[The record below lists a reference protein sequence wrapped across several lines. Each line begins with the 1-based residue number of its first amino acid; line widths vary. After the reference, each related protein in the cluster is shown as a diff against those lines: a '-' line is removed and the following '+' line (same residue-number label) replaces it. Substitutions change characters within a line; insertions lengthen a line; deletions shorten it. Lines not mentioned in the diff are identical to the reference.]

1 MNSYT
6 YFFTLILIFFYIKVS
21 FSNQPVKFD
30 NAAYQLSV
38 PKILDLEDKKLYL
51 KIRSLQIEG
60 NWSEVDK
67 KVKLLKDKILL
78 GHIDYDKLM
87 HPNKYKSS
95 YDELSEWLIK
105 YNDFPIVMQRR
116 VYSLMMK
123 RSSDPKKINNEKNN
137 VVESTSE
144 APSLDQNIEVS
155 KISRNE
161 AIENEDRVQ
170 FENSTVIGSISLVG
184 ASIDDLTFKKYTN
197 TLNGDDNV
205 VLLNPK
211 KVEDGYYIET
221 GWATANKNI
230 NLPNSKTIWTIE
242 GNNKLTPNSPIKLS
256 WTNDQNI
263 KFIKDISIDDQ
274 YLFKVNQTIINNSE
288 KTYNFYPYG
297 QIIRNIAPE
306 IIDFFILHEG
316 LIGVFDDQLV
326 EEDYDDIEEKK
337 FSINADKGWLGITD
351 KYWITSLIPQEN
363 RKFRTDFDYKNK
375 FRANFIETSATEI
388 GANET
393 KSNEIKII
401 IAAKEVDI
409 IDGYAENLNISKY
422 DLAIDWG
429 WFYFLVKPL
438 FFVIDYFFELTG
450 NFGIAIILIT
460 ICIRIV
466 FFPLANYSFKS
477 MAKMKVL
484 QPEMTRLKE
493 LHKEDKMKLQ
503 QEMMALYKK
512 EKVNPVSG
520 CLPIFIQIPF
530 FFAIYKVLFVTLEMR
545 HQPFYGWIKDLS
557 ERDPTSIFNLFGL
570 IPWDPPSFLLI
581 GVWPCLMGLS
591 MYLQQKLNPTPP
603 DPIQAKIFAFFP
615 LFLTV
620 ILAPFPSGLVI
631 YWTINNILTMAQQ
644 YVIIKR
650 TTVKTAQ

>member
-1 MNSYT
+1 MDSKNVIAAISLSAAVIILYGL
-6 YFFTLILIFFYIKVS
+6 FFA
-21 FSNQPVKFD
+21 P
-30 NAAYQLSV
+30 
-38 PKILDLEDKKLYL
+38 PP
-51 KIRSLQIEG
+51 
-60 NWSEVDK
+60 
-67 KVKLLKDKILL
+67 
-78 GHIDYDKLM
+78 
-87 HPNKYKSS
+87 PNP
-95 YDELSEWLIK
+95 D
-105 YNDFPIVMQRR
+105 Q
-116 VYSLMMK
+116 
-123 RSSDPKKINNEKNN
+123 INNEKNKIEQTGN
-137 VVESTSE
+137 E
-144 APSLDQNIEVS
+144 APSLDQNVEVS
-155 KISRNE
+155 KISREE
-161 AIENEDRVQ
+161 AIENEDRIN
-170 FENSTVIGSISLVG
+170 FENSTVIVYISLVG

-211 KVEDGYYIET
+211 KIENGYYVET
-221 GWATANKNI
+221 GWATTNKDI
-230 NLPNSKTIWTIE
+230 NVPNSKSVWKLE
-242 GNNKLTPNSPIKLS
+242 GNNKLSPNSPVKIS

-263 KFIKDISIDDQ
+263 KFVKDISIDDQ
-274 YLFKVNQTIINNSE
+274 YLFKVKQTIINNSE

-297 QIIRNIAPE
+297 QIIRNIAPDVT
-306 IIDFFILHEG
+306 DFYILHEG

-337 FSINADKGWLGITD
+337 FSVNADKGWLGITD

-375 FRANFIETSATEI
+375 FRANFIETSATEV

-393 KSNEIKII
+393 KSNEIRII

-429 WFYFLVKPL
+429 WFYFIVKPL
-438 FFVIDYFFELTG
+438 FFVIDYFFKLTG

-466 FFPLANYSFKS
+466 FFPLANYSFRS

-530 FFAIYKVLFVTLEMR
+530 FFAIYKMLFVTIEMR
-545 HQPFYGWIKDLS
+545 HQPFFGWIKDLS
-557 ERDPTSIFNLFGL
+557 EKDPTSIFNIFGL
-570 IPWDPPSFLLI
+570 IPWDPPSFLII
-581 GVWPCLMGLS
+581 GAWPVAMGIT
-591 MYLQQKLNPTPP
+591 MWLQQKLNPTPP
-603 DPIQAKIFAFFP
+603 DPVQAKIFMFFP

-644 YVIIKR
+644 YVIMKR
-650 TTVKTAQ
+650 TTVKTQ

>member
-1 MNSYT
+1 MDSKNVIAAISLSAAVIIIYGL
-6 YFFTLILIFFYIKVS
+6 FFA
-21 FSNQPVKFD
+21 P
-30 NAAYQLSV
+30 
-38 PKILDLEDKKLYL
+38 P
-51 KIRSLQIEG
+51 
-60 NWSEVDK
+60 
-67 KVKLLKDKILL
+67 
-78 GHIDYDKLM
+78 
-87 HPNKYKSS
+87 P
-95 YDELSEWLIK
+95 
-105 YNDFPIVMQRR
+105 P
-116 VYSLMMK
+116 
-123 RSSDPKKINNEKNN
+123 DPKKINNEKNN
-137 VVESTSE
+137 IVESTSE
-144 APSLDQNIEVS
+144 APSLDQNVEVS

-184 ASIDDLTFKKYTN
+184 GSIDDLTFKKYTN

-205 VLLNPK
+205 ILLNPK

-263 KFIKDISIDDQ
+263 KFIKDISIDDK

-297 QIIRNIAPE
+297 QIIRNLAPE

-438 FFVIDYFFELTG
+438 FFLIDYFFKLTG

-570 IPWDPPSFLLI
+570 IPWDPPSFLII

>member
-1 MNSYT
+1 MDSKNVIAAISLSAAVIILYGL
-6 YFFTLILIFFYIKVS
+6 FFA
-21 FSNQPVKFD
+21 P
-30 NAAYQLSV
+30 
-38 PKILDLEDKKLYL
+38 PP
-51 KIRSLQIEG
+51 
-60 NWSEVDK
+60 
-67 KVKLLKDKILL
+67 
-78 GHIDYDKLM
+78 
-87 HPNKYKSS
+87 PNP
-95 YDELSEWLIK
+95 D
-105 YNDFPIVMQRR
+105 Q
-116 VYSLMMK
+116 
-123 RSSDPKKINNEKNN
+123 INNEKNKI
-137 VVESTSE
+137 EQSGSE
-144 APSLDQNIEVS
+144 APSLDQNVEVS
-155 KISRNE
+155 KLSREE
-161 AIENEDRVQ
+161 AIENEDRIN

-211 KVEDGYYIET
+211 KIENGYYVET
-221 GWATANKNI
+221 GWATTNKDI
-230 NLPNSKTIWTIE
+230 NVPNSKSVWKLE
-242 GNNKLTPNSPIKLS
+242 GNNKLSPNSPVKIS

-263 KFIKDISIDDQ
+263 KFVKDISIDDQ
-274 YLFKVNQTIINNSE
+274 YLFKVKQTIINNSE

-297 QIIRNIAPE
+297 QIIRNIAPDVT
-306 IIDFFILHEG
+306 DFYILHEG

-326 EEDYDDIEEKK
+326 EEDYDDIEEEK
-337 FSINADKGWLGITD
+337 FSVNADKGWLGITD

-375 FRANFIETSATEI
+375 FRANFIETSATEV

-393 KSNEIKII
+393 KSNEIRII
-401 IAAKEVDI
+401 VAAKEVDI

-429 WFYFLVKPL
+429 WFYFIVKPL
-438 FFVIDYFFELTG
+438 FFVIDYFFKLTG

-466 FFPLANYSFKS
+466 FFPLANYSFRS

-530 FFAIYKVLFVTLEMR
+530 FFAIYKMLFVTIEMR
-545 HQPFYGWIKDLS
+545 HQPFFGWIKDLS
-557 ERDPTSIFNLFGL
+557 EKDPTSIFNIFGL
-570 IPWDPPSFLLI
+570 IPWDPPSFLII
-581 GVWPCLMGLS
+581 GAWPVAMGIT
-591 MYLQQKLNPTPP
+591 MWLQQKLNPTPP
-603 DPIQAKIFAFFP
+603 DPVQAKIFMFFP

-644 YVIIKR
+644 YVIMKR
-650 TTVKTAQ
+650 TTVKTQ